1 MKRLNVVLIDDEPLC
16 CQDLRDI
23 FADFPEV
30 NLLGEAGTLTEAR
43 SLVEKLRPNL
53 IFLDL
58 SLGREDGFDF
68 LRSISSPPLCIAVT
82 ADPNQGAT
90 AFEFDF
96 VDYLVKPVDK
106 TRLRQALHRAIRRII
121 TNPTQDGPSFLAEIS
136 GQKVI
141 IQGSEIHQIE
151 AMGNYVILH
160 STKGKGTIRSTLQN
174 ILTPFPKNT
183 FLQLSRSRWVA
194 RDQVSGW
201 HRKSI
206 KLFLTL
212 QNQYVLS
219 VSRRHASSLIKSLS
233 PPPVKQ
239 RKSITNYSLGI

>member
-1 MKRLNVVLIDDEPLC
+1 MNRLNVVLIDDEPLC
-16 CQDLRDI
+16 RQDLRDI
-23 FADFPEV
+23 LSFFPA
-30 NLLGEAGTLTEAR
+30 NLIGEAGTLTEAK
-43 SLVEKLRPNL
+43 SLIEKLRPNL
-53 IFLDL
+53 ILLDL
-58 SLGREDGFDF
+58 SLGSQNGFDF

-82 ADPNQGAT
+82 ANPNQGAT

-106 TRLRQALHRAIRRII
+106 ARLEQALKRAVRRISTAAI
-121 TNPTQDGPSFLAEIS
+121 QDTPSFLAEIS
-136 GQKVI
+136 NQKI
-141 IQGSEIHQIE
+141 LIQGSEIQQIE

-174 ILTPFPKNT
+174 ILNPFPKNT

-201 HRKSI
+201 HRKSS

-212 QNQYVLS
+212 LDKTELS
-219 VSRRHASSLIKSLS
+219 ASRRHASSLIKALS
-233 PPPVKQ
+233 PPPAKK
-239 RKSITNYSLGI
+239 RKDINNYL

>member
-16 CQDLRDI
+16 RQDLRDI
-23 FADFPEV
+23 LAAFPI
-30 NLLGEAGTLTEAR
+30 NLIGEAGTVAEAR

-58 SLGREDGFDF
+58 TLGRQDGFDF

-90 AFEFDF
+90 AFEFDL

-106 TRLRQALHRAIRRII
+106 ARLGQALKRAVRRISSAAI
-121 TNPTQDGPSFLAEIS
+121 QDTPSFLAEIS
-136 GQKVI
+136 NQKVLI
-141 IQGSEIHQIE
+141 HGGDIQQVE

-160 STKGKGTIRSTLQN
+160 STKGKGILRSTLRN
-174 ILTPFPKNT
+174 TLNPFPKNF

-194 RDQVSGW
+194 RDQVLGW
-201 HRKSI
+201 HRKSS
-206 KLFLTL
+206 KLFLCLHDKTEIP
-212 QNQYVLS
+212 
-219 VSRRHASSLIKSLS
+219 VSRRHTSSVIKSLS
-233 PPPVKQ
+233 PPQ
-239 RKSITNYSLGI
+239 RLKRSVTNCL

>member
-1 MKRLNVVLIDDEPLC
+1 MKQLNVVLIDDEPLC
-16 CQDLRDI
+16 RQDLRDI
-23 FADFPEV
+23 LAAFPV
-30 NLLGEAGTLTEAR
+30 NLIGEAGTMTEAR

-58 SLGREDGFDF
+58 TLGRQDGFEF

-106 TRLRQALHRAIRRII
+106 ARLGQALKRAVRRISSAAI
-121 TNPTQDGPSFLAEIS
+121 QDTPSFLAEIS
-136 GQKVI
+136 NQKVLI
-141 IQGSEIHQIE
+141 HGGDIQQVE

-160 STKGKGTIRSTLQN
+160 STKGRGILRSTLRN
-174 ILTPFPKNT
+174 TLNPFPKNF

-194 RDQVSGW
+194 RDQVLGW
-201 HRKSI
+201 HRQSS
-206 KLFLTL
+206 KLFLCLHDKTEIP
-212 QNQYVLS
+212 
-219 VSRRHASSLIKSLS
+219 VSRRHTSSVIKSLA
-233 PPPVKQ
+233 PPPSDSKEA
-239 RKSITNYSLGI
+239 

>member
-1 MKRLNVVLIDDEPLC
+1 MKQLNVVLIDDEPLC
-16 CQDLRDI
+16 RQDLRDI
-23 FADFPEV
+23 LAAFPV
-30 NLLGEAGTLTEAR
+30 NLIGEAGTMTEAR

-58 SLGREDGFDF
+58 TLGRQDGFEF

-106 TRLRQALHRAIRRII
+106 DRLEQALKRAVRRISSAAI
-121 TNPTQDGPSFLAEIS
+121 QDTPSFLAEIS
-136 GQKVI
+136 NQKVLI
-141 IQGSEIHQIE
+141 HGGDIQQVE

-160 STKGKGTIRSTLQN
+160 STKGRGILRSTLRN
-174 ILTPFPKNT
+174 TLNPFPKNF

-194 RDQVSGW
+194 RDQVLGW
-201 HRKSI
+201 NRQSS
-206 KLFLTL
+206 KLFLCLRDKTEIP
-212 QNQYVLS
+212 
-219 VSRRHASSLIKSLS
+219 VSRRHTSSVIKSLS
-233 PPPVKQ
+233 PPPPATQEK
-239 RKSITNYSLGI
+239 RN

>member
-16 CQDLRDI
+16 RQDLRDI
-23 FADFPEV
+23 LAAFPI
-30 NLLGEAGTLTEAR
+30 NLIGEACTVAEAR

-58 SLGREDGFDF
+58 TLGRQDGFDF

-82 ADPNQGAT
+82 ADPKQGAT

-106 TRLRQALHRAIRRII
+106 DRLEQALKRAVRRIS
-121 TNPTQDGPSFLAEIS
+121 TAAVQDTPSLLAEIS
-136 GQKVI
+136 NQKVL
-141 IQGSEIHQIE
+141 IQGGEIQQVE

-160 STKGKGTIRSTLQN
+160 STKGKGILRSTLRN
-174 ILTPFPKNT
+174 TLNPFPKNF

-194 RDQVSGW
+194 RDQVLGW
-201 HRKSI
+201 HRQSS
-206 KLFLTL
+206 KLFLCLRDKTEIP
-212 QNQYVLS
+212 
-219 VSRRHASSLIKSLS
+219 VSRRHTSLVIKSLS
-233 PPPVKQ
+233 PPPAPQK
-239 RKSITNYSLGI
+239 KHN

>member
-1 MKRLNVVLIDDEPLC
+1 MKQLNVVLIDDEPLC
-16 CQDLRDI
+16 RQDLRDI
-23 FADFPEV
+23 LAAFPV
-30 NLLGEAGTLTEAR
+30 NLIGEAGTMTEAR

-58 SLGREDGFDF
+58 TLGRQDGFEF

-106 TRLRQALHRAIRRII
+106 ARLGQALKRAVRRISSAAI
-121 TNPTQDGPSFLAEIS
+121 QDTPSFLAEIS
-136 GQKVI
+136 NQKVL
-141 IQGSEIHQIE
+141 IQGGEIQQVE

-160 STKGKGTIRSTLQN
+160 STKGKGILRSTLRN
-174 ILTPFPKNT
+174 TLNPFPKNF

-194 RDQVSGW
+194 RDQVLGW
-201 HRKSI
+201 HRQSS
-206 KLFLTL
+206 KLFLCLRDKTEIP
-212 QNQYVLS
+212 
-219 VSRRHASSLIKSLS
+219 VSRRHTSSVIKSLS
-233 PPPVKQ
+233 PPPATQKN
-239 RKSITNYSLGI
+239 RN

>member
-1 MKRLNVVLIDDEPLC
+1 MKQLNVVLIDDEPLC
-16 CQDLRDI
+16 RQDLRDI
-23 FADFPEV
+23 LAAFPV
-30 NLLGEAGTLTEAR
+30 NLIGEAGTMTEAR

-58 SLGREDGFDF
+58 TLGRQDGFEF

-106 TRLRQALHRAIRRII
+106 ARLGQALKRAVRRISSAAI
-121 TNPTQDGPSFLAEIS
+121 QDTPSFLAEIS
-136 GQKVI
+136 NQKVLI
-141 IQGSEIHQIE
+141 HGGDIQQVE

-160 STKGKGTIRSTLQN
+160 STKGRGILRSTLRN
-174 ILTPFPKNT
+174 TLNPFPKNF

-194 RDQVSGW
+194 RDQVLGW
-201 HRKSI
+201 NRQSS
-206 KLFLTL
+206 KLFLCLRDKTEIP
-212 QNQYVLS
+212 
-219 VSRRHASSLIKSLS
+219 VSRRHTSSVIKSLS
-233 PPPVKQ
+233 PPPPATQEK
-239 RKSITNYSLGI
+239 RN

>member
-1 MKRLNVVLIDDEPLC
+1 MKQLNVVLIDDEPLC
-16 CQDLRDI
+16 RQDLRDI
-23 FADFPEV
+23 LAAFPV
-30 NLLGEAGTLTEAR
+30 NLIGEAGTMTEAR

-58 SLGREDGFDF
+58 TLGRQDGFEF

-106 TRLRQALHRAIRRII
+106 ARLGQALKRAVRRISSAAI
-121 TNPTQDGPSFLAEIS
+121 QDTPSFLAEIS
-136 GQKVI
+136 NQKVLI
-141 IQGSEIHQIE
+141 HGGDIQQVE

-160 STKGKGTIRSTLQN
+160 STKGRGILRSTLRN
-174 ILTPFPKNT
+174 TLNPFPKNF

-194 RDQVSGW
+194 RDQVLGW
-201 HRKSI
+201 NRQSS
-206 KLFLTL
+206 KLFLCLRDKTEIP
-212 QNQYVLS
+212 
-219 VSRRHASSLIKSLS
+219 VSRRHTSSVIKALT
-233 PPPVKQ
+233 PPPQ
-239 RKSITNYSLGI
+239 RPKEKS

>member
-1 MKRLNVVLIDDEPLC
+1 MNRLNVVLIDDEPLC
-16 CQDLRDI
+16 RQDLRDI
-23 FADFPEV
+23 LSSFPA
-30 NLLGEAGTLTEAR
+30 NLIGEAGTLTEAK
-43 SLVEKLRPNL
+43 SLIEKFSPNL
-53 IFLDL
+53 ILLDL
-58 SLGREDGFDF
+58 SLGNQNGFDF

-82 ADPNQGAT
+82 ANPNQGAT

-106 TRLRQALHRAIRRII
+106 ARLEQALKRAVRRISTAAI
-121 TNPTQDGPSFLAEIS
+121 QDTPSFLAEIS
-136 GQKVI
+136 NQKI
-141 IQGSEIHQIE
+141 LIQGSEIQQIE

-174 ILTPFPKNT
+174 ILNPFPKNT

-201 HRKSI
+201 HRKSS

-212 QNQYVLS
+212 LDKTELS
-219 VSRRHASSLIKSLS
+219 ASRRHASSLIKALS
-233 PPPVKQ
+233 PPPSEKKK
-239 RKSITNYSLGI
+239 RHN